1 MNANRRKQIQVI
13 TDEIVNLMSQ
23 VETLRDEEQDAFDAM
38 PEGIQNSERG
48 EKSQNAIDQ
57 LDNAASSITETID
70 GLNEARE

>member
-13 TDEIVNLMSQ
+13 TDEIVNLISQ